1 MGRADIAYTGG
12 VKDMTALAVSLE
24 RESGGFDRH
33 LISRVAGELM
43 RREPFLAGTGLLL
56 LAMMAPTL
64 FAWLVET
71 RTLYGINVWTKPLKF
86 EASIAFYFLTL
97 AWFWGYLSPRLREA
111 RSVRAVAFTVAA
123 CGLFEIIYIAF
134 QAGRGVGS
142 HFNTATPI
150 EDLMFRLMG
159 VAALIMTAGSLVLA
173 ILIARS
179 ERGLL
184 PSAFRVSVVVGLLLT
199 FLLGTGA
206 GIVIAANG
214 GHWVGGVASDT
225 SGLPVFG
232 WARDGGDLRV
242 AHFFGIH
249 AMQFLPVFA
258 LIALRVVPRRA
269 VIAVAV
275 FALALCGLT
284 IAALLQALDGR
295 PFLPMLG

>member
-1 MGRADIAYTGG
+1 MVALAIPIQRKSTGG
-12 VKDMTALAVSLE
+12 LGDNLA
-24 RESGGFDRH
+24 
-33 LISRVAGELM
+33 SRFVGELM
-43 RREPFLAGTGLLL
+43 HRQPALAGAAILL
-56 LAMMAPTL
+56 LAAMAPTL
-64 FAWLVET
+64 FAYVMET

-97 AWFWGYLSPRLREA
+97 AWFWGYLSPRLRKA
-111 RSVRAVAFTVAA
+111 RAVQAVAFAIAA

-150 EDLMFRLMG
+150 EDLMFSLMG

-179 ERGLL
+179 EQPTLS
-184 PSAFRVSVVVGLLLT
+184 PAFGASVVIGLVLT

-206 GIVIAANG
+206 GIVVAVNG
-214 GHWVGGVASDT
+214 GHWVGGVASDAN
-225 SGLPVFG
+225 GLPIFG
-232 WARDGGDLRV
+232 WVRDGGDLRV

-249 AMQFLPVFA
+249 AMQLLPVVA
-258 LIALRVVPRRA
+258 VIAERIVPRRA
-269 VIAVAV
+269 GV
-275 FALALCGLT
+275 ALAAFATAYTGLT
-284 IAALLQALDGR
+284 IAVLLQALEGR

>member
-1 MGRADIAYTGG
+1 
-12 VKDMTALAVSLE
+12 MTALAVRVE

-33 LISRVAGELM
+33 LISRLAGELI
-43 RREPFLAGTGLLL
+43 RREPFLAGAGLVL

-86 EASIAFYFLTL
+86 EASIALYFLTL
-97 AWFWGYLSPRLREA
+97 AWFWGYVSPRLRKA
-111 RSVRAVAFTVAA
+111 LAVRTVAFAVVA
-123 CGLFEIIYIAF
+123 CGVFEIVYIAF
-134 QAGRGVGS
+134 QAGRGVSS

-159 VAALIMTAGSLVLA
+159 IGALVMTTGSLVLA

-179 ERGLL
+179 ERGPLS
-184 PSAFRVSVVVGLLLT
+184 SALRASVVIGLLLT

-225 SGLPVFG
+225 NGLPIFG

-249 AMQFLPVFA
+249 AMQILPVFA
-258 LIALRVVPRRA
+258 LFAERIAPRRA
-269 VIAVAV
+269 GTALAV
-275 FALALCGLT
+275 FAIVYSGLT
-284 IAALLQALDGR
+284 IAALLQAIDGR
-295 PFLPMLG
+295 PFLAMLG

>member
-1 MGRADIAYTGG
+1 M
-12 VKDMTALAVSLE
+12 KDMTACAVPTS
-24 RESGGFDRH
+24 RESAGFDGR
-33 LISRVAGELM
+33 LISRLAGELM
-43 RREPFLAGTGLLL
+43 RREPLLAGTGLVL

-86 EASIAFYFLTL
+86 EASIALYFLTL
-97 AWFWGYLSPRLREA
+97 AWFWGYLSPRLRQA
-111 RSVRAVAFTVAA
+111 WAVRTVAFVVVA
-123 CGLFEIIYIAF
+123 CGVFEIVYIAF
-134 QAGRGVGS
+134 QAGRGVAS

-159 VAALIMTAGSLVLA
+159 VGALILTTGSLVLA

-179 ERGLL
+179 EQHA
-184 PSAFRVSVVVGLLLT
+184 PSSALRTSVVIGLVLT

-206 GIVIAANG
+206 GIMIAVNG
-214 GHWVGGVASDT
+214 GHWVGRIALDT
-225 SGLPVFG
+225 NGLPLFG

-249 AMQFLPVFA
+249 AMQFLPVVA

-275 FALALCGLT
+275 FAIAYSGLT

-295 PFLPMLG
+295 PFLSMLG